1 MEVNIPEVQVNDLNI
16 SIQSIPTWR
25 DTPPAS
31 IPVAPPLTLNIGIPV
46 IDIPGC
52 VRAHIDNKKSKT
64 LPEDDDRGVRIF
76 CDGTMPTFET
86 IEYRPEEMV
95 FTKPPSPPPLKDTP
109 SQNQP
114 SDSSTPPPT
123 PGAPLPTF
131 TLPCPPPDAIP
142 IGAKNKAQTKIII
155 GYELKNGECITL
167 YEPIPLLDVV
177 GNHLPGAPIVVTTT
191 VIAAS
196 GIIGATL
203 AKPLGDYLLK
213 LIKPLLKQ
221 VKKKVFTLLGKKQK
235 ILSVAERAKA
245 QRDLRK

>member
-1 MEVNIPEVQVNDLNI
+1 VEVNIPEVQVRNLNI
-16 SIQSIPTWR
+16 RVQDITTWR
-25 DTPPAS
+25 EYPPAS
-31 IPVAPPLTLNIGIPV
+31 IPLTPPVTLNIGIPL
-46 IDIPGC
+46 IEIPGC
-52 VRAHIDNKKSKT
+52 VRAHVDNKKSKT
-64 LPEDDDRGVRIF
+64 LADDDDRGVRTF

-95 FTKPPSPPPLKDTP
+95 FTKPPSAPPLKDTP
-109 SQNQP
+109 SPNQP
-114 SDSSTPPPT
+114 SASSTSPPT

>member
-1 MEVNIPEVQVNDLNI
+1 MDVNIPEVQVHDLDI
-16 SIQSIPTWR
+16 PLQLIPTWR
-25 DTPPAS
+25 SNSPTS
-31 IPVAPPLTLNIGIPV
+31 IPTAPPVTLNIGIP
-46 IDIPGC
+46 IIEMPGC

-64 LPEDDDRGVRIF
+64 LADDDNRGVRTF
-76 CDGTMPTFET
+76 CDGGMPTFEP
-86 IEYRPEEMV
+86 IEYRPDERV
-95 FTKPPSPPPLKDTP
+95 FSSSPKAPPI
-109 SQNQP
+109 NN
-114 SDSSTPPPT
+114 PPT
-123 PGAPLPTF
+123 NKNVENSSVPSNVAVPPI

-177 GNHLPGAPIVVTTT
+177 GNHLPGAPIVITTT

-213 LIKPLLKQ
+213 LIKPLLKK

>member
-1 MEVNIPEVQVNDLNI
+1 MEVSIPEVQVNDLNI

-86 IEYRPEEMV
+86 IEYRPDEMV
-95 FTKPPSPPPLKDTP
+95 FSKPPTAPPLNNPPPTDKPLDTPPSPPNTSIP
-109 SQNQP
+109 SLN
-114 SDSSTPPPT
+114 
-123 PGAPLPTF
+123 
-131 TLPCPPPDAIP
+131 LPCPPPDAIP

-177 GNHLPGAPIVVTTT
+177 GNHLPGAPIVITTT

-245 QRDLRK
+245 QKDLRK

>member
-1 MEVNIPEVQVNDLNI
+1 MDVNIPEVQVHDLDI
-16 SIQSIPTWR
+16 PLQLIPTWR
-25 DTPPAS
+25 SNSPTS
-31 IPVAPPLTLNIGIPV
+31 IPTAPPVTLNIGIP
-46 IDIPGC
+46 IIEMPGC

-64 LPEDDDRGVRIF
+64 LADDDNRGVRTF
-76 CDGTMPTFET
+76 CDGGMPTFEP
-86 IEYRPEEMV
+86 IEYRPDEMV
-95 FTKPPSPPPLKDTP
+95 FSSSPKAPPI
-109 SQNQP
+109 NN
-114 SDSSTPPPT
+114 PPT
-123 PGAPLPTF
+123 NKNVENSSVPSNVAVPPI
-131 TLPCPPPDAIP
+131 TLPCPPPDPIP

-177 GNHLPGAPIVVTTT
+177 GNHLPGAPIVITTT

-213 LIKPLLKQ
+213 LIKPLLKK